1 VNPSTPGLRRSR
13 LEVLAAALL
22 FSTGGAA
29 IKAASLTGWQVACFR
44 SAVAA
49 AALLVLFPA
58 ARRNWNRSTHLV
70 ALSYAAT
77 LILFVQANKLTT
89 AAHAIFLQSTAPFY
103 LLLAGP
109 LLLGERARRSD
120 FALLAVAGLGMALF
134 VMGGQPP
141 ARTAP
146 DPRQGNLLA
155 LASGVTWAATLAGLR
170 WLSHRRAG
178 SGQSMATVAAG
189 NLAAC
194 LFCLPAALPAAVSL
208 ADLSVI
214 LYLGVFQIGL
224 AYVFLTRGLTG
235 VPALEG
241 SLLLLAEPAL
251 NPVWALL
258 VHQERPSAAA
268 IAGAA
273 LILSASLGHALLRRR
288 G

>member
-1 VNPSTPGLRRSR
+1 V
-13 LEVLAAALL
+13 L

-49 AALLVLFPA
+49 AAVLLLFPA
-58 ARRNWNRSTHLV
+58 ARRKWNRSTLLV
-70 ALSYAAT
+70 ALAYAAT

-103 LLLAGP
+103 LLVAGP

-120 FALLAVAGLGMALF
+120 VALLAAAGLGMALF
-134 VMGGQPP
+134 VMGVQPP

-146 DPRQGNLLA
+146 DPGRGNLLA

-170 WLSHRRAG
+170 WLSQRRAAA
-178 SGQSMATVAAG
+178 GQGMATVAAG
-189 NLAAC
+189 NLATC
-194 LFCLPAALPAAVSL
+194 LFGLPAALPAVVSP
-208 ADLSVI
+208 ADLAVV

-251 NPVWALL
+251 NPLWALL

-268 IAGAA
+268 LAGAA
-273 LILSASLGHALLRRR
+273 LILTASLGHALLRR
-288 G
+288 GG